1 MKNILFIA
9 TVGVALLVSCNGNKS
24 NSNEANSEIDSLQNL
39 VNEKDFAINEMM
51 GALNEIQS
59 GFKEINEAEG
69 RVNMLSQSAEGNSN
83 VENIRET
90 MTFIQETMESQRQKI
105 AELEKKFNASNLNS
119 AKLKEAINGLK
130 LQLEEKSQA
139 IETLTAQL
147 AEKEVQITTLNEH
160 VEALTAENTV
170 VKQQRDETKQVAQKQ
185 DAELNTA
192 WYVFGTSKEL
202 KEQNILQKGE
212 ILKGD
217 YNKEYFTKIDIRTTR
232 VIPLNSKSAKIL
244 TTHPADSYKLMK
256 DSKGEYTLCIS
267 ENESFWS
274 ISKYLVILV
283 K

>member
-1 MKNILFIA
+1 MKKVLFIA
-9 TVGVALLVSCNGNKS
+9 AVGVALLVSCNGNKS

-39 VNEKDFAINEMM
+39 VNEKDLAINEMM
-51 GALNEIQS
+51 GALNEIQT

-160 VEALTAENTV
+160 VEALTAENTA
-170 VKQQRDETKQVAQKQ
+170 VKQQHEETKQVAQKQ

-212 ILKGD
+212 VLQGN

>member
-1 MKNILFIA
+1 MKKILFIA

-212 ILKGD
+212 VLQGN

>member
-1 MKNILFIA
+1 MKKILFIA
-9 TVGVALLVSCNGNKS
+9 AVGVALLVSCNGNKS

-39 VNEKDFAINEMM
+39 VNEKDLAINEMM
-51 GALNEIQS
+51 GALNEIQT

-160 VEALTAENTV
+160 VEALTAENSA
-170 VKQQRDETKQVAQKQ
+170 VKQQHEETKQVAQKQ

-212 ILKGD
+212 VLQGN

>member
-1 MKNILFIA
+1 MKKILFIA
-9 TVGVALLVSCNGNKS
+9 AVGVALLVSCNGNKS

-170 VKQQRDETKQVAQKQ
+170 VKQQHEETKQVAQKQ

-202 KEQNILQKGE
+202 KDQNILQKGE
-212 ILKGD
+212 VLQGN

>member
-1 MKNILFIA
+1 MKKILFIA
-9 TVGVALLVSCNGNKS
+9 TVSVALLVSCNGNKS

-170 VKQQRDETKQVAQKQ
+170 VKQQHEETKQVAQKQ

-212 ILKGD
+212 VLQGN

>member
-1 MKNILFIA
+1 MKKVLFIA
-9 TVGVALLVSCNGNKS
+9 AVGVALLVSCNGNKS

-39 VNEKDFAINEMM
+39 VNEKDLAINEMM
-51 GALNEIQS
+51 GALNEIQT

-160 VEALTAENTV
+160 VEALTAENST
-170 VKQQRDETKQVAQKQ
+170 VKQQHEETKQVAQKQ

-212 ILKGD
+212 VLQGN

>member
-1 MKNILFIA
+1 MKKVLFIA
-9 TVGVALLVSCNGNKS
+9 AVGAALLVSCNGNKS

-39 VNEKDFAINEMM
+39 VNEKDLAINEMM
-51 GALNEIQS
+51 GALNEIQT

-160 VEALTAENTV
+160 VEALTAENSA
-170 VKQQRDETKQVAQKQ
+170 VKQQHEETKQVAQKQ

-212 ILKGD
+212 VLQGN

>member
-1 MKNILFIA
+1 MKKVLFIA
-9 TVGVALLVSCNGNKS
+9 AVGVALLVSCNGNKS

-39 VNEKDFAINEMM
+39 VNEKDLAINEMM
-51 GALNEIQS
+51 GALNEIQT

-160 VEALTAENTV
+160 VEALTAENSA
-170 VKQQRDETKQVAQKQ
+170 VKQQHEETKQVAQKQ

-212 ILKGD
+212 VLQGN

-267 ENESFWS
+267 ENDSFWS

-283 K
+283 Q

>member
-1 MKNILFIA
+1 MKKILFIA
-9 TVGVALLVSCNGNKS
+9 AVGVALLVSCNGNKS
-24 NSNEANSEIDSLQNL
+24 NSNKANSEIDSLQNL

-105 AELEKKFNASNLNS
+105 AELEKNFNASNLNS

-212 ILKGD
+212 VLKGD

-267 ENESFWS
+267 ENETFWS

>member
-1 MKNILFIA
+1 MKKILFIA
-9 TVGVALLVSCNGNKS
+9 AVGVALLVSCNGNKS

-267 ENESFWS
+267 ESDSFWS

>member
-1 MKNILFIA
+1 MKKVLFIA
-9 TVGVALLVSCNGNKS
+9 AVGVALLVSCNGNKS

-39 VNEKDFAINEMM
+39 VNEKDLAINEMM
-51 GALNEIQS
+51 GALNEIQT

-160 VEALTAENTV
+160 VEALTAENSA
-170 VKQQRDETKQVAQKQ
+170 VKQQHEETKQVAQKQ

-212 ILKGD
+212 VLQGNF
-217 YNKEYFTKIDIRTTR
+217 NKEYFTKIDIRTTR

>member
-1 MKNILFIA
+1 MKKMLFIA
-9 TVGVALLVSCNGNKS
+9 AVGVALLVSCNGNKS
-24 NSNEANSEIDSLQNL
+24 NSNGANSEIDSLQNL

-147 AEKEVQITTLNEH
+147 AEKEVQITALNEH

-185 DAELNTA
+185 DTELNTA

-212 ILKGD
+212 VLKGD
-217 YNKEYFTKIDIRTTR
+217 YNKEYFTKIDIRSTR

>member
-1 MKNILFIA
+1 MKKILFIA
-9 TVGVALLVSCNGNKS
+9 AVGVALLVSCNGNKS
-24 NSNEANSEIDSLQNL
+24 NPNEANSEIDSLQNL

-105 AELEKKFNASNLNS
+105 AELEKNFNASNLNS

-212 ILKGD
+212 VLKGD

-267 ENESFWS
+267 ENETFWS

>member
-1 MKNILFIA
+1 MKNVLFIA
-9 TVGVALLVSCNGNKS
+9 VVGIALLVSCNGNKS

-69 RVNMLSQSAEGNSN
+69 RVNILSQSAEGNSN

-160 VEALTAENTV
+160 VEALAAENTV

-212 ILKGD
+212 VLKGD
-217 YNKEYFTKIDIRTTR
+217 YNKEYFTKIDIRSTR

>member
-1 MKNILFIA
+1 MKKVLFIA
-9 TVGVALLVSCNGNKS
+9 AVGVALLVSCNGNKS

-39 VNEKDFAINEMM
+39 VNEKDLAINEMM
-51 GALNEIQS
+51 GALNEIQT

-160 VEALTAENTV
+160 VEALTAENSA
-170 VKQQRDETKQVAQKQ
+170 VKQQHEETKQVAQKQ

-212 ILKGD
+212 VLQGN

>member
-1 MKNILFIA
+1 MKKILFIA